1 MKIRVTL
8 VFNLKH
14 DNIGKIKM
22 QVKTLLKFENVFNG
36 KTNDSSYYL

>member
-22 QVKTLLKFENVFNG
+22 QVKTLLKFENVPKKIFFLN
-36 KTNDSSYYL
+36 SSFC